1 MVLLKME
8 VPSWLASTI
17 DPGKT
22 FWTHLTMTMKFVEL
36 HTWEIEIFL
45 IFVID
50 HHPDHFLEG
59 WPERSGGYSII
70 FKNLGIENTVKAI

>member
-1 MVLLKME
+1 
-8 VPSWLASTI
+8 
-17 DPGKT
+17 
-22 FWTHLTMTMKFVEL
+22 MTMKFVEL

-70 FKNLGIENTVKAI
+70 FKNIGIENTVKAI